1 MRIKKNILQPFMGV
15 LILAVLCFGAYF
27 ILSEFWVLFSSIDA
41 KLGAS
46 LVAASATILVSVF
59 TVVFSKRQEGKLEI
73 DNQLRE
79 KKIPIYEKI
88 IEFIF
93 LITFADK
100 LGKKQPSE
108 KQMIQFFTDTTRD
121 LVIWG
126 SKEMVDAF
134 GDFRDGVT
142 NIPDGNN
149 AEHIMATVED
159 LLLAVRK
166 DLGHKHKNFKRGEI
180 LRLYINDIDDYFQ

>member
-1 MRIKKNILQPFMGV
+1 MNKKNILQPV
-15 LILAVLCFGAYF
+15 LGIVVLAALCIIAFVMLRELWG
-27 ILSEFWVLFSSIDA
+27 LFSSVDA

-46 LVAASATILVSVF
+46 LVAASATVLVSVF
-59 TVVFSKRQEGKLEI
+59 TVVFSKRQEGKLEVN
-73 DNQLRE
+73 NQLRE
-79 KKIPIYEKI
+79 KKIPIYEGI

-108 KQMIQFFTDTTRD
+108 KEMIQFFTDTTRD

-134 GDFRDGVT
+134 GDFRDRIT
-142 NIPDGNN
+142 NIPTENDT
-149 AEHIMATVED
+149 EHLMATVED

-166 DLGHKHKNFKRGEI
+166 DLGHTHKNFKRGDI
-180 LRLYINDIDDYFQ
+180 LRLYINDLDNYFQ